1 MKKLMM
7 AVAVM
12 ATTIVA
18 NAAQITW
25 ESGAIKL
32 ANGSTAGAGDVTAY
46 LFVIDAST
54 YSSLLVNTTGATLSD
69 AVWTSYGSDLA
80 SAKATQVSVKK
91 GNKANLTDPA
101 DYADGKTAYAAI
113 LYVDKDG
120 ANYMGNIGAYTFD
133 SSSDWSVEGMA
144 SFIGGG
150 TSGTSTAW
158 STAAV
163 PEPTSGLLM
172 LLGMAGLALRRKRA

>member
-7 AVAVM
+7 AVAVVAM
-12 ATTIVA
+12 AIVA

-25 ESGAIKL
+25 NSGAIKL
-32 ANGSTAGAGDVTAY
+32 ASGTAAGAGDVTAY
-46 LFVIDAST
+46 LFVIDASA

-91 GNKANLTDPA
+91 GSKANLTDPS
-101 DYADGKTAYAAI
+101 DYTNGNTAYAAI
-113 LYVDKDG
+113 
-120 ANYMGNIGAYTFD
+120 
-133 SSSDWSVEGMA
+133 
-144 SFIGGG
+144 
-150 TSGTSTAW
+150 
-158 STAAV
+158 

-172 LLGMAGLALRRKRA
+172 LLGMAGLALKRKRA